1 MRSKAGTQLK
11 YLCLA
16 IVFAAIIFVFTAYA
30 KMPINVSGQKGYV
43 HLGDGF
49 IYFVACLLPTPYA
62 IFAGAGGAA
71 LADVVY
77 DNWSWVWI
85 FATIPIKTV
94 TVLCFGCNGRKI
106 LTLRNYI
113 MMIPGAIF
121 CVFGYLFYE
130 MFIVRTYMPL
140 LSVPWNV
147 GQSAVAS
154 VLFVVLGLV
163 ADKMKLKD
171 RMEDYFV

>member
-16 IVFAAIIFVFTAYA
+16 IVFAAIIFVFTAYI
-30 KMPINVSGQKGYV
+30 KMPINVPGQNGYV
-43 HLGDGF
+43 HLGDGI

-62 IFAGAGGAA
+62 IVAGAGGAA
-71 LADVVY
+71 LADVLTGG
-77 DNWSWVWI
+77 WPWVI
-85 FATIPIKTV
+85 ATIPIKTV
-94 TVLCFGCNGRKI
+94 TVLCFGPNGKKI

-130 MFIVRTYMPL
+130 MFIVGTYTPL
-140 LSVPWNV
+140 LSVPWNA
-147 GQSAVAS
+147 GQSVAAS
-154 VLFVVLGLV
+154 ILFVVLGLV
-163 ADKMKLKD
+163 ADKMRLKD
-171 RMEDYFV
+171 RMEDYFI

>member
-1 MRSKAGTQLK
+1 MRSKAGTHLK

-16 IVFAAIIFVFTAYA
+16 SMFAALVVVFTAFV
-30 KMPINVSGQKGYV
+30 KIPIAVPGQHGYV
-43 HLGDGF
+43 HLGDGI
-49 IYFVACLLPTPYA
+49 IYFAACLLPTPYA

-71 LADVVY
+71 LADVLTGG
-77 DNWSWVWI
+77 WVWV
-85 FATIPIKTV
+85 FATIPIKVV
-94 TVLCFGCNGRKI
+94 TVLCFGANGKKI

-113 MMIPGAIF
+113 MLIPGAIF

-130 MFIVRTYMPL
+130 MFIVGTYTPL
-140 LSVPWNV
+140 LSVPWNL
-147 GQSAVAS
+147 GQSVVAS

-171 RMEDYFV
+171 RMEDYFII